1 MTTPSAPQPNPYG
14 QPNPYAQPNPYGQPN
29 PYAQPNPSYGAPS
42 GTQAPAHPGA
52 PAWQPGVPICRS
64 CGAQPAA
71 EVTVRAHMGLLI
83 VMRFFKVDGPFC
95 KSCGTSVV
103 RDMTT
108 NTLGMGWWSPFS
120 LVFFSPFTLIWNL
133 VVSRKLAALPAP
145 GPAMP
150 GASPRPEGKPVL
162 HRPMAYLAIAPLIW
176 VGWVIT
182 NIITHA

>member
-1 MTTPSAPQPNPYG
+1 MSTPPAPQPNPY
-14 QPNPYAQPNPYGQPN
+14 AQQA
-29 PYAQPNPSYGAPS
+29 PYAQPNPSHGAPT
-42 GTQAPAHPGA
+42 GMQAPAHPGA
-52 PAWQPGVPICRS
+52 PAWQPQPGTPFCRS

-71 EVTVRAHMGLLI
+71 PMTVRSHAGFLI
-83 VMRFFKVDGPFC
+83 VMRFHKVEGPFC

-103 RDMTT
+103 RQMTT
-108 NTLGMGWWSPFS
+108 NTLALGWWSPFS

-133 VVSRKLAALPAP
+133 VVSRKVAALPAP

-150 GASPRPEGKPVL
+150 GATPLDEGKPVL
-162 HRPMAYLAIAPLIW
+162 QRPMAYLAIAPVIW